1 METPAPKARI
11 LLVEDEVDIAEF
23 VATELRFEGYEVRVE
38 HDGMRG
44 MIAARQD
51 PPDLLILDRMLP
63 GLDGIEFTRRLRK
76 TSDLPIILLTARG
89 EPRERVEGLNAGA
102 NDYLAK
108 PFDLDEL
115 IARVN
120 AQLRAHKPR
129 PKTTF
134 IVGDLSLDAE
144 TREVKRGNLTIALT
158 PKEFD
163 LLKYLIASPRQV
175 RTREQ
180 ILEAVWSKFTIAIC
194 AIRYNVPT
202 PPKSSIPSVGSAMC
216 SRKANR
222 RDHPPASH
230 AAFCGI
236 ARGGRP
242 AP

>member
-1 METPAPKARI
+1 MDTPTPKARI

-23 VATELRFEGYEVRVE
+23 IATELRFEGYEVRVE

-63 GLDGIEFTRRLRK
+63 GLDGLELTRRLRK
-76 TSDLPIILLTARG
+76 TSDVPILLLTARG

-102 NDYLAK
+102 NDYLPK

-120 AQLRAHKPR
+120 AQLRARKPI
-129 PKTTF
+129 PKTQF
-134 IVGDLSLDAE
+134 VVGDLSLDAS
-144 TREVKRGNLTIALT
+144 TREVARGEHSIALT
-158 PKEFD
+158 PKEFE
-163 LLKYLIASPRQV
+163 LLKCLIATPRQV

-180 ILEAVWSKFTIAIC
+180 ILEAVWGYDFNGEDNVLEVYV
-194 AIRYNVPT
+194 RYLRNKIERPGL
-202 PPKSSIPSVGSAMC
+202 PKLLHTVRGVGYVL
-216 SRKANR
+216 KEG
-222 RDHPPASH
+222 D
-230 AAFCGI
+230 
-236 ARGGRP
+236 

>member
-1 METPAPKARI
+1 MDAPTPKARI
-11 LLVEDEVDIAEF
+11 LLVEDEVEIAEF
-23 VATELRFEGYEVRVE
+23 VATELRFEGYDVRVE

-63 GLDGIEFTRRLRK
+63 GLDGLEFTRRLRK

-102 NDYLAK
+102 NDYLPK

-129 PKTTF
+129 PKTVF
-134 IVGDLSLDAE
+134 VVGDLSLDAE
-144 TREVKRGNLTIALT
+144 TREVRRGEQAISLT

-163 LLKYLIASPRQV
+163 LLKYLIAAPRQV

-180 ILEAVWSKFTIAIC
+180 ILEAVWGYDFGGEDNVLEVYV
-194 AIRYNVPT
+194 RYLRNKIERPDA
-202 PPKSSIPSVGSAMC
+202 PKLLHTVRGVGYVL
-216 SRKANR
+216 KEG
-222 RDHPPASH
+222 D
-230 AAFCGI
+230 
-236 ARGGRP
+236 